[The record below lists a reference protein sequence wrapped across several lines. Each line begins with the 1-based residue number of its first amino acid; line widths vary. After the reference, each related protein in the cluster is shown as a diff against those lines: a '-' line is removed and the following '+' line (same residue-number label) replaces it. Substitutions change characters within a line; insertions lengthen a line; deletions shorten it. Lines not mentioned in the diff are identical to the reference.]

1 MRQRI
6 ATVRQSSIEIA
17 LNAARTQ
24 FQAGRCS
31 ALAQEQARAAG
42 ALAASGAQI
51 AGLSASTSTHARE
64 IAEVSGQNLQ
74 AAERALAELSEVKE
88 RVDRMN
94 REMSAFTEVV
104 GQLTVRARSVGD
116 ISKLI
121 KDIALQTQL
130 LALNAGVEAARAGD
144 AGRGFAVVASEVG
157 RLAERVNAATS
168 DIGRHTGEM
177 LELVDS
183 TGRQTDTL
191 RADVEASGEVLT
203 RTSADFDRFVHDF
216 EGMNRQVGEVVQA
229 IGEVD
234 ATNHGMSEEVSRI
247 AALAADVLE
256 RVGSMSGEID
266 RIRRQTE
273 RAGSAG
279 RHAHRRHGLRPA
291 FRGAGR
297 LPRAGSAPAGRRASA
312 GWTCSIAT
320 TSASR
325 RAIRRATTR
334 STTKASTLTRLLDSV
349 LEAIPGGSYALL
361 VDARGYAPA
370 HNSRYSHAPTGDPKV
385 DIARARHK
393 RIFDDP
399 VGQRLAANTAG
410 QLFQTYSR
418 DTGEIVND
426 ISVPVYLGPE
436 HWGAVRIGL
445 DYARFQAAT
454 EQGARAGAHPWPPPA
469 ERRRRVGRDAVGPG
483 PAAHC
488 GIAPLS
494 PFWLIAKR
502 PGHLE
507 SRRAAR
513 NRKIH
518 GRRHHRRAWPTKATS
533 RKPKPPLPGAW
544 KRRARRGRSRVPGNW
559 ARS

>member
-1 MRQRI
+1 MARSIFRLGGIWGLLRRLNRGEAVLSERALSLSPAAWPLYRFLGSMRQRI

-273 RAGSAG
+273 SVQEVLAATRTGDTAFDLLSEA
-279 RHAHRRHGLRPA
+279 LDA
-291 FRGAGR
+291 FREQAVRLLEGARKRGLDVFDR
-297 LPRAGSAPAGRRASA
+297 HYQRIAQSDPPRYHTVYDQGIDEA
-312 GWTCSIAT
+312 
-320 TSASR
+320 
-325 RAIRRATTR
+325 
-334 STTKASTLTRLLDSV
+334 LTRLLDSV

-454 EQGARAGAHPWPPPA
+454 EQGAQAGAHSLT
-469 ERRRRVGRDAVGPG
+469 
-483 PAAHC
+483 AA
-488 GIAPLS
+488 G
-494 PFWLIAKR
+494 
-502 PGHLE
+502 
-507 SRRAAR
+507 
-513 NRKIH
+513 
-518 GRRHHRRAWPTKATS
+518 
-533 RKPKPPLPGAW
+533 
-544 KRRARRGRSRVPGNW
+544 
-559 ARS
+559 

>member
-1 MRQRI
+1 
-6 ATVRQSSIEIA
+6 
-17 LNAARTQ
+17 
-24 FQAGRCS
+24 
-31 ALAQEQARAAG
+31 
-42 ALAASGAQI
+42 
-51 AGLSASTSTHARE
+51 
-64 IAEVSGQNLQ
+64 
-74 AAERALAELSEVKE
+74 
-88 RVDRMN
+88 MN

-273 RAGSAG
+273 SVQEVLAATRTGDTAFDLLSEALDAASRQCACWKAQARAGRVRSPLPAHRAERSAALPHGHDQGIDEADAAAGQRAGS
-279 RHAHRRHGLRPA
+279 H
-291 FRGAGR
+291 
-297 LPRAGSAPAGRRASA
+297 S
-312 GWTCSIAT
+312 
-320 TSASR
+320 
-325 RAIRRATTR
+325 
-334 STTKASTLTRLLDSV
+334 
-349 LEAIPGGSYALL
+349 GGSYALL
-361 VDARGYAPA
+361 VDARLRAGAQQ
-370 HNSRYSHAPTGDPKV
+370 SLF
-385 DIARARHK
+385 ARAHGRSEGGH
-393 RIFDDP
+393 RARATSASSTTRWASGWRPTPPGNCSRPIRAIP
-399 VGQRLAANTAG
+399 ARSSMTSPS
-410 QLFQTYSR
+410 LF
-418 DTGEIVND
+418 I
-426 ISVPVYLGPE
+426 
-436 HWGAVRIGL
+436 WGRS
-445 DYARFQAAT
+445 T
-454 EQGARAGAHPWPPPA
+454 GARCGSGWTMPVSRRRRSRAPAGAHPD
-469 ERRRRVGRDAVGPG
+469 RRRLNGAGG
-483 PAAHC
+483 SA
-488 GIAPLS
+488 G
-494 PFWLIAKR
+494 
-502 PGHLE
+502 
-507 SRRAAR
+507 
-513 NRKIH
+513 
-518 GRRHHRRAWPTKATS
+518 T
-533 RKPKPPLPGAW
+533 PPEP
-544 KRRARRGRSRVPGNW
+544 ARRRI
-559 ARS
+559 AE

>member
-1 MRQRI
+1 M
-6 ATVRQSSIEIA
+6 
-17 LNAARTQ
+17 
-24 FQAGRCS
+24 
-31 ALAQEQARAAG
+31 
-42 ALAASGAQI
+42 
-51 AGLSASTSTHARE
+51 
-64 IAEVSGQNLQ
+64 SGQNLQ

-273 RAGSAG
+273 SVQEVLAATRTGDTAFDLLSEALDAFREQAVRLLEGARKRGLDVFDRHYQRIAQSDPPRYHTVYDQGIDEADAAAGQRAGSHSG
-279 RHAHRRHGLRPA
+279 RQLRA
-291 FRGAGR
+291 
-297 LPRAGSAPAGRRASA
+297 AGRRARLRA
-312 GWTCSIAT
+312 GAQQSLFARAHGR
-320 TSASR
+320 SEGGHRARAPQAHLR
-325 RAIRRATTR
+325 RPGGPAAGGQHRRATVPD
-334 STTKASTLTRLLDSV
+334 LF
-349 LEAIPGGSYALL
+349 
-361 VDARGYAPA
+361 ARY
-370 HNSRYSHAPTGDPKV
+370 R
-385 DIARARHK
+385 
-393 RIFDDP
+393 
-399 VGQRLAANTAG
+399 
-410 QLFQTYSR
+410 R
-418 DTGEIVND
+418 D
-426 ISVPVYLGPE
+426 
-436 HWGAVRIGL
+436 R
-445 DYARFQAAT
+445 Q
-454 EQGARAGAHPWPPPA
+454 
-469 ERRRRVGRDAVGPG
+469 
-483 PAAHC
+483 
-488 GIAPLS
+488 
-494 PFWLIAKR
+494 
-502 PGHLE
+502 
-507 SRRAAR
+507 
-513 NRKIH
+513 
-518 GRRHHRRAWPTKATS
+518 
-533 RKPKPPLPGAW
+533 
-544 KRRARRGRSRVPGNW
+544 
-559 ARS
+559 